1 MQNLPWEPAQYPEDK
16 WLIWKEKL
24 VSSNERNLSMRKI
37 ENADIRVYKYGNLQ
51 IKSATTVIRRLLESK
66 VTMPFSSL
74 IYARALE
81 I

>member
-1 MQNLPWEPAQYPEDK
+1 
-16 WLIWKEKL
+16 
-24 VSSNERNLSMRKI
+24 MRKI

-74 IYARALE
+74 IYARALWT
-81 I
+81 